1 MITKAL
7 ILGTSIFAG
16 SVAGAVYDAMGELFP
31 GRIMPLSHVNRTVA
45 LWDTATAGREPK
57 WINSDLKLET
67 YVNPMGRSGHF
78 HFQSNC
84 PGSINMKLRQEVAAD
99 YKVSAGGS

>member
-16 SVAGAVYDAMGELFP
+16 SVAGAVYDPMVELFP

-45 LWDTATAGREPK
+45 LWDTAAAGREPK
-57 WINSDLKLET
+57 WINSDLKLQT